1 MKGKNIL
8 RIGALLLV
16 CGLWLASCKKES
28 GDDPTPE
35 PNPNEKPTPTPDP
48 NKGQDPNDPN
58 NGQDPGDNDNPNNPV
73 VDPDKP
79 NTDPVNPDNPVVD
92 PNIPVDP
99 DNPSGPSTDPS
110 DPDNPSGPST
120 DPVTPSD
127 PLDPG
132 TDPVNP
138 PDPSDQPAPV
148 EPVDPVD
155 PTPVDPPA
163 PGEPEQP
170 ADVYFKVSYD
180 ANGGSIVPAPEDI
193 KKDESI
199 AVASAISRD
208 KYEFKGWKCSD
219 GKTYAGGESVVV
231 SSDLTFTAVWE
242 TIVQKYSVRY
252 DANGGKGSVPSA
264 QKINEN
270 ESISLYNGS
279 SLTMT
284 DHLFD
289 GWQGSDGKTYQAGDN
304 FTVTGDITFTAV
316 WKENFSL
323 AFNGNGYNG
332 TMPKAV
338 KFENGKAAIPSAS
351 FSREGFEF
359 LGWSLDRDAR
369 VADYT
374 AGDAITSNN
383 GSVTVFAVWK
393 AEKFTYTFCWNFT
406 NTKSRKTLDFS
417 GKDIQ
422 NGKAT
427 FANVNYTNLPEG
439 HVFVGWKCDDS
450 SRIYSE
456 KDLFDVLANRTFYPV
471 SAPKAEANQME
482 SWIINKY

>member
-16 CGLWLASCKKES
+16 CGLCLLSCKKEGS
-28 GDDPTPE
+28 DDPTPE
-35 PNPNEKPTPTPDP
+35 PTPSDKPTPTP
-48 NKGQDPNDPN
+48 
-58 NGQDPGDNDNPNNPV
+58 DNPNNPV

-79 NTDPVNPDNPVVD
+79 NTDPVNPDNPNNPVVDPDNPNTDPVNPDNPDNPVVD

-99 DNPSGPSTDPS
+99 DNPVVDPN
-110 DPDNPSGPST
+110 NPSGPST
-120 DPVTPSD
+120 DPSNPSD

-180 ANGGSIVPAPEDI
+180 ANGGSIAPAPEDI
-193 KKDESI
+193 KKDEQI
-199 AVASAISRD
+199 TVASAISRD

-242 TIVQKYSVRY
+242 AIVQKYSVWY

-289 GWQGSDGKTYQAGDN
+289 GWQGNDGKTYQAGDN

-323 AFNGNGYNG
+323 TFNGNGYNG

-374 AGDAITSNN
+374 AGDIVNN
-383 GSVTVFAVWK
+383 ADKSVTLYAVWK
-393 AEKFTYTFCWNFT
+393 AEKFTYSFHWNVLKEKQINPVTF
-406 NTKSRKTLDFS
+406 SA
-417 GKDIQ
+417 KDIQ
-422 NGKAT
+422 HGKALFNIQCYGLT
-427 FANVNYTNLPEG
+427 QEQVL
-439 HVFVGWKCDDS
+439 VGWEDRTTG
-450 SRIYSE
+450 RIY
-456 KDLFDVLANRTFYPV
+456 KATDLFDVLENREFFPVIAKKANT
-471 SAPKAEANQME
+471 NME
-482 SWIINKY
+482 NWNVNKY